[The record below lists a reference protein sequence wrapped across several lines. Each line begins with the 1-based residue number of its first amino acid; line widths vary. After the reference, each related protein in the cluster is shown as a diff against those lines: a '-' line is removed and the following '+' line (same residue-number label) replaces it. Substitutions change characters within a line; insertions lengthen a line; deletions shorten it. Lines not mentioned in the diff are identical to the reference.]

1 MGRNKRNLV
10 VALSLISVLTTGIAN
25 AQGNDARL
33 KVNLKDADLLTATK
47 MIAERTGVQFYFKSQ
62 KAFNRVTLQVEN
74 QTADDVIRFIC
85 DAAGAFVTKN
95 DAGVYVISAD
105 APVTESVVAEGKTK
119 ARIFR
124 KVKMLHAGADD
135 IFNRVVLNRMLDP
148 MAKQK
153 ELMRAIDLV
162 KANNLSNGLSNSPAY
177 NLYDQFVGTN
187 QFTPKPQAT
196 ASTPTA
202 GNEGNSIELPGEKS
216 KQMGGMMGGGG
227 MGGGMMGGGMGGGMG
242 QGMGGGMGGGMGQGM
257 GGGMGQGGGS
267 LVPGQG
273 LVPDT
278 IDHISFDPTDN
289 SLIIQGTSE
298 DDINTLQ
305 NIIAQFDVAPKQVQ
319 VRVEFITTS
328 ENLDR
333 SLGFGIEYNRGS
345 LVAGMNQQD
354 FIRASDPVFLTYATG
369 DAVLRLRTRLSE
381 GSGRVVTAPTLR
393 TLNNTPAMVSAFTTD
408 YILSAQT
415 QVTQGVLNTVVNP
428 LPIQVG
434 TFLTVNPRINGD
446 GYITMGLSPNVAGI
460 TGTRSVALS
469 NNVTSD
475 LPIITQQSVSAV
487 VRIKNRDTIV
497 IGGMNTESVNTTV
510 NRVPVLA
517 DLPILGQFFRRT
529 AKGKT
534 SSELLIFVTP
544 TIIEED
550 EEGPLP

>member
-1 MGRNKRNLV
+1 
-10 VALSLISVLTTGIAN
+10 
-25 AQGNDARL
+25 
-33 KVNLKDADLLTATK
+33 
-47 MIAERTGVQFYFKSQ
+47 
-62 KAFNRVTLQVEN
+62 
-74 QTADDVIRFIC
+74 
-85 DAAGAFVTKN
+85 
-95 DAGVYVISAD
+95 
-105 APVTESVVAEGKTK
+105 
-119 ARIFR
+119 
-124 KVKMLHAGADD
+124 
-135 IFNRVVLNRMLDP
+135 
-148 MAKQK
+148 
-153 ELMRAIDLV
+153 
-162 KANNLSNGLSNSPAY
+162 
-177 NLYDQFVGTN
+177 
-187 QFTPKPQAT
+187 
-196 ASTPTA
+196 
-202 GNEGNSIELPGEKS
+202 
-216 KQMGGMMGGGG
+216 MGGMGGGMGGGMMGGG

-242 QGMGGGMGGGMGQGM
+242 QGMGGGMGGM
-257 GGGMGQGGGS
+257 GGGS

>member
-85 DAAGAFVTKN
+85 DAAGAYVMKN
-95 DAGVYVISAD
+95 DAGVYVISAE

-196 ASTPTA
+196 TSTPTA

-216 KQMGGMMGGGG
+216 KQMGGMMGGPGMMMG
-227 MGGGMMGGGMGGGMG
+227 ACGPDGMPMGGVPYSLPGM
-242 QGMGGGMGGGMGQGM
+242 
-257 GGGMGQGGGS
+257 
-267 LVPGQG
+267 
-273 LVPDT
+273 
-278 IDHISFDPTDN
+278 
-289 SLIIQGTSE
+289 
-298 DDINTLQ
+298 
-305 NIIAQFDVAPKQVQ
+305 
-319 VRVEFITTS
+319 
-328 ENLDR
+328 
-333 SLGFGIEYNRGS
+333 
-345 LVAGMNQQD
+345 VAG
-354 FIRASDPVFLTYATG
+354 
-369 DAVLRLRTRLSE
+369 
-381 GSGRVVTAPTLR
+381 VTAPEYGMPYSGTPIGLPGPPHIP
-393 TLNNTPAMVSAFTTD
+393 LGTPAGLQSHTIKNHTPMNIPGPVEHMK
-408 YILSAQT
+408 IHVRQT
-415 QVTQGVLNTVVNP
+415 PGYSYPQPASRVRIHEQNINP
-428 LPIQVG
+428 GMSYGQPWARHTSQQVG
-434 TFLTVNPRINGD
+434 SG
-446 GYITMGLSPNVAGI
+446 
-460 TGTRSVALS
+460 
-469 NNVTSD
+469 
-475 LPIITQQSVSAV
+475 
-487 VRIKNRDTIV
+487 
-497 IGGMNTESVNTTV
+497 
-510 NRVPVLA
+510 VPA
-517 DLPILGQFFRRT
+517 SGAAYCPPGQ
-529 AKGKT
+529 
-534 SSELLIFVTP
+534 
-544 TIIEED
+544 
-550 EEGPLP
+550 